1 MVEWKI
7 LFLRPLFI
15 NNTIELSYCFYYIW
29 WVKLD
34 ENGNAEDPYKLLE
47 PVFNDLTVDQLETL
61 VISENSGMRFF
72 WEFIARSFSI

>member
-1 MVEWKI
+1 
-7 LFLRPLFI
+7 
-15 NNTIELSYCFYYIW
+15 
-29 WVKLD
+29 LD